1 MKVLEIRR
9 HSLTKKGPS
18 KGAGSHLSQAGID
31 LARAIISVPFD
42 RVVTSPIPRTSET
55 AIAMGYA
62 VDETI
67 ENLCPSDPNLYAE
80 VGHQERWQWERPF
93 EVFAEFVATDGATAE
108 LGLLQTD
115 IWTRVLTELQDG
127 GSALIISHGRVIES
141 GLVSLIQSDDYGS
154 WGSPFHH
161 CEGVR
166 ITQHGDGAFSHE
178 FLRIGR
184 SEFSRTS

>member
-9 HSLTKKGPS
+9 HSLTKKGSS
-18 KGAGSHLSQAGID
+18 KGAGSQLSQAGIE
-31 LARAIISVPFD
+31 LARSISSGSYD
-42 RVVTSPIPRTSET
+42 RVVTSTIPRSSET

-80 VGHQERWQWERPF
+80 VGHQERWQWECPF
-93 EVFAEFVATDGATAE
+93 EVFAEFVATGGATAE
-108 LGLLQTD
+108 LGSLQTG
-115 IWTRVLTELQDG
+115 IWTRILTDLPDG
-127 GSALIISHGRVIES
+127 GIALIISHGRVIES
-141 GLVSLIQSDDYGS
+141 GLVSLIQSDDHAS

-166 ITQHGDGAFSHE
+166 IVQHDNGAFTHE

-184 SEFSRTS
+184 SEFG